1 MAYGGSYFRYPQTCH
16 GRSAFDEFDVDSKT
30 RRIIKGIVKST
41 WDPDVVGIGQ
51 DGQNLDHDGIVVTDI
66 KRICNPKLKSRY
78 KKYKKYLYRK
88 RCETGEEYDDIGN
101 IPQKLFNFSCKNLSP
116 DINEFYLFHGTD
128 EDSAY
133 TIAEEGFDPR
143 VTNPCAMYGQGVYF
157 AEQFTKA
164 DQYTDQKCDRDPTGT
179 ELTVLL
185 CKVLLGDF
193 LECTKKYAKK
203 WKTLPFN
210 GDYRYDSVL
219 GSGRKMLFREFV
231 VYDGEQCY
239 PEYIITYKRV
249 GWERYPPTD
258 DEWM

>member
-51 DGQNLDHDGIVVTDI
+51 DGENLDHDGIVVTDI

-128 EDSAY
+128 NEWAV
-133 TIAEEGFDPR
+133 AAQGFKVGDP
-143 VTNPCAMYGQGVYF
+143 NAMYGQGIYF
-157 AEQFTKA
+157 ADKFTKA
-164 DQYTDQKCDRDPTGT
+164 DQYADEKYDRDPDGT

-193 LECTKKYAKK
+193 LKCPKRDAQK
-203 WKTLPFN
+203 WKELPYN
-210 GDYRYDSVL
+210 GRYRYDSVL
-219 GSGRKMLFREFV
+219 GSGPGMRFREFV
-231 VYDGEQCY
+231 VYNGTQCY
-239 PEYIITYKRV
+239 PEYIIKYKRV
-249 GWERYPPTD
+249 GWKRYPPTVN
-258 DEWM
+258 EWM